1 MMGVDVKT
9 LKTLRN
15 EKGMAM
21 IEAVPLLVMFVV
33 LLSFSLGFF
42 GVIHTAI
49 LNSISARA
57 YAFETFRDRT
67 NLNFFREDG
76 SALKSLGP
84 LWLGTKGFRYH
95 AIQNENDRR
104 SLFIPTTR
112 TIAVGKEEP
121 EKQTSRDTHNQQIY
135 TIQDRQANTRVDVNP
150 VWVMVGYGICL
161 NAACGE

>member
-1 MMGVDVKT
+1 
-9 LKTLRN
+9 
-15 EKGMAM
+15 MAM

-84 LWLGTKGFRYH
+84 LYLGQKGFRYH
-95 AIQNENDRR
+95 AIQKEGKQP

-112 TIAVGKEEP
+112 GIAMGKEEP
-121 EKQTSRDTHNQQIY
+121 EKPSTKDLHNQQVYNIL
-135 TIQDRQANTRVDVNP
+135 TRNERVDVNP

-161 NAACGE
+161 NSACGE

>member
-1 MMGVDVKT
+1 MKT
-9 LKTLRN
+9 RLQS

-21 IEAVPLLVMFVV
+21 IEAVPLLVLFVV

-49 LNSISARA
+49 LNSISART

-76 SALKSLGP
+76 SGLKTPLYLG
-84 LWLGTKGFRYH
+84 LKNFRFH
-95 AIQNENDRR
+95 AIQRENDDRR
-104 SLFIPTTR
+104 LFVPTLR
-112 TIAVGKEEP
+112 TIAMGKEEK
-121 EKQTSRDTHNQQIY
+121 EMQTNKETHNRQIY
-135 TIQDRQANTRVDVNP
+135 EILDKQRNQKTNVNP

-161 NAACGE
+161 NASCGE

>member
-1 MMGVDVKT
+1 MTGVEMNA
-9 LKTLRN
+9 LKTLNN

-21 IEAVPLLVMFVV
+21 IEAVPLLVMFIV

-49 LNSISARA
+49 LNSIAARA

-84 LWLGTKGFRYH
+84 LYLGVKGFRYH
-95 AIQNENDRR
+95 AIQSENPGGRQ
-104 SLFIPTTR
+104 LFIPTVR
-112 TIAVGKEEP
+112 GIAMGKEEP
-121 EKQTSRDTHNQQIY
+121 EKPSGKDLHNQQIY
-135 TIQDRQANTRVDVNP
+135 NILQRNERVEVNP

-161 NAACGE
+161 NSACGE

>member
-1 MMGVDVKT
+1 MGAKMKISKH
-9 LKTLRN
+9 LKN

-42 GVIHTAI
+42 GVVHTAI
-49 LNSISARA
+49 LNSIAARA

-76 SALKSLGP
+76 SAVKGLGP
-84 LWLGTKGFRYH
+84 LYLGVKGFRFH
-95 AIQNENDRR
+95 AIQNEGDKRQ
-104 SLFIPTTR
+104 LFIPTTR
-112 TIAVGKEEP
+112 SIAMGQEEP
-121 EKQTSRDTHNQQIY
+121 QKPSTKDLHNSQIY
-135 TIQDRQANTRVDVNP
+135 DIPTMNDRVDVNP

-161 NAACGE
+161 NAACGG